1 MTDAQHLTQALGGH
15 WRGQSG
21 NAACPVCQPE
31 RRPDQDG
38 LSLRNTRGRLLLH
51 CHKTGCAFADIV
63 RAAGLPA
70 CGPYD
75 YPKCLI
81 RN

>member
-21 NAACPVCQPE
+21 NAPCPVCQPE

-51 CHKTGCAFADIV
+51 CHKSACAFADIV

-70 CGPYD
+70 CEPLD
-75 YPKCLI
+75 YPKAVCV
-81 RN
+81 